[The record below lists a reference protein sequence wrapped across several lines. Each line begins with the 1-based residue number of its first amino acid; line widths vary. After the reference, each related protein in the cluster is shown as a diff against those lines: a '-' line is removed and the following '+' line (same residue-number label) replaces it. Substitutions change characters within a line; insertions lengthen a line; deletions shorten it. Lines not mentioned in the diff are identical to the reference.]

1 MNIVAVKTRE
11 GEQEKGEKE
20 VGNLNN
26 ELLSTWD
33 KEGRIV

>member
-11 GEQEKGEKE
+11 GEQEMGRKE